1 MTTQQLSDRIRIQF
15 RSAGHYSAIVTKRGK
30 RTTVLVTDM
39 TKIDA
44 IKSGETC
51 FGTTKKQALQSIWN
65 QV

>member
-1 MTTQQLSDRIRIQF
+1 MTTQQLSDRIRLQF
-15 RSAGHYSAIVTKRGK
+15 ISAGHYNATVSKRSK
-30 RTTVLVTDM
+30 ETTVLVTDM

-44 IKSGETC
+44 IKSGESC

>member
-1 MTTQQLSDRIRIQF
+1 MTTQQLSERITLKF
-15 RSAGHYSAIVTKRGK
+15 RMAGHYTAIVIKRGK
-30 RTTVLVTDM
+30 EISILVTDM

-51 FGTTKKQALQSIWN
+51 FGTTKKQALKSIWD